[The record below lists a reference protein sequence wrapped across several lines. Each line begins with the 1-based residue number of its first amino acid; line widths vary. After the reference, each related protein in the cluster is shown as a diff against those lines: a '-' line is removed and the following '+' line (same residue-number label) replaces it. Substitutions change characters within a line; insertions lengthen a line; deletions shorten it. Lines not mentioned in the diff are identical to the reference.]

1 MDQQVRQPQVRDVE
15 AVVIE
20 ALSEY
25 QVQVLAIYLV
35 GSRAFG
41 VHTNESDFDFLV
53 VVGAFVSLL
62 ILIR

>member
-1 MDQQVRQPQVRDVE
+1 MRDVE